1 MNDTRAKGI
10 LLVVEEPKDRGYS
23 EFFKR
28 ELEEIVRSVDLE
40 PLYTF
45 ECKVRNPFYRYYLGK
60 GKVQEI
66 KDFILQN
73 PSTSFVVF
81 NVEITPSQQRNLED
95 FWQIPVYTKN
105 GIIHEIFARRARTAQ
120 GRIKVE
126 LARLR
131 YELSRLSGKGNEL
144 SRLGG
149 GIGTRGPGE
158 QKIEVERRKIKDR
171 LALLRRELK
180 KIQQQ
185 METQR
190 IARAKKGIP
199 QVAIVGYTNAGKSTL
214 FNALTKSRTYIADKM
229 FATLDPAAKKGY
241 VPEVGE
247 VVFIDT
253 VGFIRNMPPTIKD
266 AFRATLEEIREADL
280 VLEVVDIS
288 DPDYVL
294 HLQTIHETLREI
306 NFHECPQ
313 IIVFNKIDLVQE
325 IPFIASEIKNDYPC
339 LFLSAKNKT
348 GIEKLLNEIAV
359 CLKPL
364 MSHLSIEVAYEKL
377 PLLEKEIYR
386 QGYIKD
392 IRPKSS
398 QKVILEC
405 LVRKEAL
412 SRIRSIL
419 EPVRYR

>member
-1 MNDTRAKGI
+1 MSGARAKGV
-10 LLVVEEPKDRGYS
+10 LLVVQETKDIVSS
-23 EFFKR
+23 EFSRR
-28 ELEEIVRSVDLE
+28 ELEEIVRSADLE
-40 PLYTF
+40 PLYIF
-45 ECKVRNPFYRYYLGK
+45 EYKVKNPFYRYYLGK
-60 GKVQEI
+60 GKAQEI

-73 PSTSFVVF
+73 PSVSFAVF
-81 NVEITPSQQRNLED
+81 SVEITPSQQRNLED
-95 FWQIPVYTKN
+95 LWQVPVYTKN
-105 GIIHEIFARRARTAQ
+105 GIIHEIFAQRARTAQ
-120 GRIKVE
+120 GRVKVE

-131 YELSRLSGKGNEL
+131 YELSRLSGRGREF

-158 QKIEVERRKIKDR
+158 QKIEIERRKIKDR

-180 KIQQQ
+180 KIQQRT
-185 METQR
+185 ETQR
-190 IARAKKGIP
+190 IARVERGIP

-214 FNALTKSRTYIADKM
+214 FNVLTKSRTYVADKM

-241 VPEVGE
+241 LPEVGE
-247 VVFIDT
+247 VIFIDT
-253 VGFIRNMPPTIKD
+253 VGFIHNMPSTIKD

-288 DPDYVL
+288 DPDYDL
-294 HLQTIHETLREI
+294 HLRTIHETLREI

-313 IIVFNKIDLVQE
+313 IVVFNKIDLLGE
-325 IPFIASEIKNDYPC
+325 IPFIASETKNTYPC
-339 LFLSAKNKT
+339 LFISAKNKI
-348 GIEKLLNEIAV
+348 GIEELFREIAIH
-359 CLKPL
+359 LQPL
-364 MSHLSIEVAYEKL
+364 MSCLSIEVAYEKL

-398 QKVILEC
+398 KNVVLEC

-412 SRIRSIL
+412 PRIRSIL
-419 EPVRYR
+419 